1 MVDLTTTYL
10 GLTLTSPI
18 VASASPLW
26 EHVENIE
33 KAAEAGAGAVVL
45 FSLFEEQITRE
56 RDALLH
62 HLTHGTETF
71 AEALSY
77 FPEPTS
83 YHAAP
88 DAYLKLIQ
96 TAKQRVNIP
105 IIASLNGTTNGGWV
119 SFAKFMQEAGADAL
133 ELNLYNIPTDPM
145 QSPAEIE
152 ANYAAVVREVCA
164 NVSIPVAV
172 KISPFFTNVAY
183 TAREF
188 VEAGARGLVL
198 FNRFYQPDLDIE
210 NLEVTPNLVLSKPVE
225 QRLPLTWIGLL
236 YGRINADLAATSGIH
251 DGYDVIKAM
260 MAGAN
265 VAMMTS
271 ALLKYGIGVMRQAL
285 TEMHEWLTE
294 RDYHSV
300 TQMRGALSQL
310 HTPDKSAFERVQY
323 MRMLNTYEVGQ
334 G

>member
-1 MVDLTTTYL
+1 MDTTTTYL
-10 GLTLTSPI
+10 GLSLTSPI

-56 RDALLH
+56 RDALLYH
-62 HLTHGTETF
+62 MNYGTESF

-77 FPEPTS
+77 FPEPTA

-96 TAKQRVNIP
+96 AAKQRVDIP

-133 ELNLYNIPTDPM
+133 ELNLYNIPTDPN

-152 ANYAAVVREVCA
+152 ANYVAVVREVCA
-164 NVSIPVAV
+164 SVTIPVSV

-183 TAREF
+183 TARQF
-188 VEAGARGLVL
+188 KEAGAKGLVL

-210 NLEVTPNLVLSKPVE
+210 NLEVIPNLVLSKPID

-236 YGRINADLAATSGIH
+236 YGRVELDLAATSGIH
-251 DGYDVIKAM
+251 DGYDAIKAI
-260 MAGAN
+260 MAGAA

-271 ALLKYGIGVMRQAL
+271 ALLKQGIGVMHTAL
-285 TEMHEWLTE
+285 SQMTQWLNE

-300 TQMRGALSQL
+300 NQMRGSLSQL
-310 HTPDKSAFERVQY
+310 HTADKSAFERTQY
-323 MRMLNTYEVGQ
+323 MRVLNTYEVGRD
-334 G
+334 